1 MMTIGKKIVLMS
13 LAIIVL
19 TLGAGFAYGISL
31 LNFSTDAISKTFRQL
46 DGEEEITPIDATEPL
61 TILLMGVDMDQA
73 TRGGVWEEGRSDSMI
88 LVTVNPKTKETT
100 MMSLTRDIMVEIAEA
115 NGESTG
121 TVEKLNHSYSYGQ
134 APMAIATIEKMMD
147 INIDRYI
154 EINMDGLVELVD
166 AVGGIEVNNTLG
178 FPISISEYEP
188 AYTSIVPTGKRL
200 VNGDQA
206 LVYARMRYDDP
217 EGDIGRQRRQRE
229 VITAIVKK
237 LLQLDGFTQYKKI
250 LTAIS
255 NNMRTN
261 IEISTATIPELLGYK
276 DSIKNL
282 HSYQLRGLDEL
293 VEEVYYQLPPT
304 QHLLEMQ
311 NVLRT
316 SIGLDAKTD
325 LTTNVKVYEGQVGL
339 PSTIDVYNA
348 YTELLEIEANP
359 LAEAVDIEAFTGTSA
374 SDLPEGTASSPNLSS
389 NSSEIEGT
397 EMTEAT
403 EMTEVGTETQ
413 TEEGQ

>member
-1 MMTIGKKIVLMS
+1 MTIGKKIVLMS

-46 DGEEEITPIDATEPL
+46 DGQDEITPIDATEPL

-339 PSTIDVYNA
+339 PSTINVYNA

-359 LAEAVDIEAFTGTSA
+359 WAEAIDLEAFTGTSA
-374 SDLPEGTASSPNLSS
+374 SDLPEGTASSSNLPS
-389 NSSEIEGT
+389 NSSELEGTETT
-397 EMTEAT
+397 EMTEI
-403 EMTEVGTETQ
+403 ETETQ

>member
-1 MMTIGKKIVLMS
+1 MTIGKKIFLMS
-13 LAIIVL
+13 LAIVGL
-19 TLGAGFAYGISL
+19 TLGAGLIYGASL
-31 LNFSTDAISKTFRQL
+31 LNFSTDAISKTFKQL
-46 DGEEEITPIDATEPL
+46 NGEEEITPIDATEPL

-73 TRGGVWEEGRSDSMI
+73 TRGGDWEGGRSDSMI
-88 LVTVNPKTKETT
+88 LVTVNPKTKETN

-115 NGESTG
+115 NGESSG

-178 FPISISEYEP
+178 FPISISEHEP
-188 AYTSIVPTGKRL
+188 AYTSIVQPGKQL

-229 VITAIVKK
+229 VIMAIIKK
-237 LLQLDGFTQYKKI
+237 LLQLDGLTQYKKI

-261 IEISTATIPELLGYK
+261 IEISPATIPSLLGYK
-276 DSIKNL
+276 DSVSKLN
-282 HSYQLRGLDEL
+282 SYQLRGVDQMVDET
-293 VEEVYYQLPPT
+293 YYQLPT
-304 QHLLEMQ
+304 SEHLLEMQ
-311 NVLRT
+311 NILKK
-316 SIGLDAKTD
+316 SIGLEENTD
-325 LTTNVKVYEGQVGL
+325 LVTNVKVYEGQMGL
-339 PSTIDVYNA
+339 PSPINVYDVYTNLL
-348 YTELLEIEANP
+348 LLEASP
-359 LAEAVDIEAFTGTSA
+359 WAESLDPEIGSPSA
-374 SDLPEGTASSPNLSS
+374 T
-389 NSSEIEGT
+389 T
-397 EMTEAT
+397 TVT
-403 EMTEVGTETQ
+403 
-413 TEEGQ
+413 TEEQVTDFSTEPVLGDENGSQ

>member
-1 MMTIGKKIVLMS
+1 MTIGKKIFLMS
-13 LAIIVL
+13 LAIVGL
-19 TLGAGFAYGISL
+19 TLGAGLIYGASL
-31 LNFSTDAISKTFRQL
+31 LNFSTGTISKTYKQL

-73 TRGGVWEEGRSDSMI
+73 TRGGDWEGGRSDSMI
-88 LVTVNPKTKETT
+88 LVTVNPKTKETN

-115 NGESTG
+115 NGESSG

-147 INIDRYI
+147 ITVDRYI

-178 FPISISEYEP
+178 FPISISEHEP
-188 AYTSIVPTGKRL
+188 AYTSIVQPGKQL
-200 VNGDQA
+200 VNGEQA

-229 VITAIVKK
+229 VITAIIKK

-261 IEISTATIPELLGYK
+261 IEISPATIPNLLGYK
-276 DSIKNL
+276 DSVSKLN
-282 HSYQLRGLDEL
+282 SYQLRGVDQMVDEI
-293 VEEVYYQLPPT
+293 YYQLPT
-304 QHLLEMQ
+304 SEHLLEMQ
-311 NVLRT
+311 NILKK
-316 SIGLDAKTD
+316 SIGLEEKTD
-325 LTTNVKVYEGQVGL
+325 LVTNVKVYEGQMGL
-339 PSTIDVYNA
+339 PSPINVYDVYTNLL
-348 YTELLEIEANP
+348 LLEASPWAES
-359 LAEAVDIEAFTGTSA
+359 LAPEIGSPSA
-374 SDLPEGTASSPNLSS
+374 T
-389 NSSEIEGT
+389 T
-397 EMTEAT
+397 TVT
-403 EMTEVGTETQ
+403 
-413 TEEGQ
+413 TEEQVTDFSTEPVLGDENGSQ

>member
-1 MMTIGKKIVLMS
+1 MTIGKKIFLMS
-13 LAIIVL
+13 LAIIGL
-19 TLGAGFAYGISL
+19 TVGAGLIYGASL
-31 LNFSTDAISKTFRQL
+31 LNFSTDAISKTFKQL
-46 DGEEEITPIDATEPL
+46 DGEEKITPIDATEPL

-73 TRGGVWEEGRSDSMI
+73 TRGGDWEGGRSDSMI
-88 LVTVNPKTKETT
+88 LVTVNPKTKETN

-115 NGESTG
+115 SGESSG

-178 FPISISEYEP
+178 FPISISEHEP
-188 AYTSIVPTGKRL
+188 AYTSIVQPGKQL
-200 VNGDQA
+200 VNGNQA

-229 VITAIVKK
+229 VITAIIKK

-261 IEISTATIPELLGYK
+261 IEISPATIPSLLGYK
-276 DSIKNL
+276 DSVSKLN
-282 HSYQLRGLDEL
+282 SYQLRGVDQMVDEI
-293 VEEVYYQLPPT
+293 YYQLPT
-304 QHLLEMQ
+304 STHLLEMQ
-311 NVLRT
+311 NVLKK
-316 SIGLDAKTD
+316 SIGLEENTD
-325 LTTNVKVYEGQVGL
+325 LVTNVKVYEGQMGL
-339 PSTIDVYNA
+339 PSPINVYDVYTNLL
-348 YTELLEIEANP
+348 LLEASP
-359 LAEAVDIEAFTGTSA
+359 WAESLDPEIGSPSA
-374 SDLPEGTASSPNLSS
+374 T
-389 NSSEIEGT
+389 T
-397 EMTEAT
+397 TVT
-403 EMTEVGTETQ
+403 
-413 TEEGQ
+413 TEEQVTDFSTEPVLGDENGSQ

>member
-1 MMTIGKKIVLMS
+1 MTIGKKIFLMS
-13 LAIIVL
+13 LAIIGL
-19 TLGAGFAYGISL
+19 TVGAGLIYGASL
-31 LNFSTDAISKTFRQL
+31 LNFSTDAISKTFKQL
-46 DGEEEITPIDATEPL
+46 DGEEKITPIDATEPL

-73 TRGGVWEEGRSDSMI
+73 TRGGDWEGGRSDSMI
-88 LVTVNPKTKETT
+88 LVTVNPKTKETN

-115 NGESTG
+115 NGESSG

-154 EINMDGLVELVD
+154 EINMDGLVELVG

-178 FPISISEYEP
+178 FPISISEHEP
-188 AYTSIVPTGKRL
+188 AYTSIVQPGKQL

-229 VITAIVKK
+229 VITAIIKK

-261 IEISTATIPELLGYK
+261 IEISPVTIPNLLGYK
-276 DSIKNL
+276 DSVSKLN
-282 HSYQLRGLDEL
+282 SYQLRGVDQM
-293 VEEVYYQLPPT
+293 VDAIYYQLPT
-304 QHLLEMQ
+304 STHLLEMQ
-311 NVLRT
+311 NVLKK
-316 SIGLDAKTD
+316 SIGLEEKTD
-325 LTTNVKVYEGQVGL
+325 LVTNVKVYEGQMGL
-339 PSTIDVYNA
+339 PSPINVYDA
-348 YTELLEIEANP
+348 YTNLLLLEASP
-359 LAEAVDIEAFTGTSA
+359 WAESLDPEIGSPSA
-374 SDLPEGTASSPNLSS
+374 T
-389 NSSEIEGT
+389 T
-397 EMTEAT
+397 TVT
-403 EMTEVGTETQ
+403 
-413 TEEGQ
+413 TEEQVTDFSTEPVLGDENGAQ

>member
-1 MMTIGKKIVLMS
+1 MTIGKKIFLMS
-13 LAIIVL
+13 LAIIGL
-19 TLGAGFAYGISL
+19 TLGAGLIYGASL
-31 LNFSTDAISKTFRQL
+31 LNFSTDAISKTFKQL
-46 DGEEEITPIDATEPL
+46 DGEEKITPIDATEPL

-73 TRGGVWEEGRSDSMI
+73 TRGGDWEGGRSDSMI
-88 LVTVNPKTKETT
+88 LVTVNPKTKETN

-115 NGESTG
+115 SGESSG

-178 FPISISEYEP
+178 FPISISEHEP
-188 AYTSIVPTGKRL
+188 AYTSIVQPGKQL
-200 VNGDQA
+200 VNGNQA

-229 VITAIVKK
+229 VITAIIKK

-261 IEISTATIPELLGYK
+261 IEISPATIPSLLGYK
-276 DSIKNL
+276 DSVSKLN
-282 HSYQLRGLDEL
+282 SYQLRGVDQM
-293 VEEVYYQLPPT
+293 VDAIYYQLPT
-304 QHLLEMQ
+304 SEHLLEMQ
-311 NVLRT
+311 NILKK
-316 SIGLDAKTD
+316 SIGLEEKTD
-325 LTTNVKVYEGQVGL
+325 LVTNVKVYEGQVGL
-339 PSTIDVYNA
+339 PSPINVYDVYTNLL
-348 YTELLEIEANP
+348 LLEASPWAERLDPEIGNP
-359 LAEAVDIEAFTGTSA
+359 SA
-374 SDLPEGTASSPNLSS
+374 T
-389 NSSEIEGT
+389 T
-397 EMTEAT
+397 TVT
-403 EMTEVGTETQ
+403 
-413 TEEGQ
+413 TEEQVTDFSTEPILGDENGSQ

>member
-1 MMTIGKKIVLMS
+1 MTIGKKIFLMS
-13 LAIIVL
+13 LAIIGL
-19 TLGAGFAYGISL
+19 TVGAGLIYGASL
-31 LNFSTDAISKTFRQL
+31 LNFSTDAISKTFKQL
-46 DGEEEITPIDATEPL
+46 DGEEKITPIDATEPL

-73 TRGGVWEEGRSDSMI
+73 TRGGDWEGGRSDSMI
-88 LVTVNPKTKETT
+88 LVTVNPKTKETN

-115 NGESTG
+115 SGESSG

-178 FPISISEYEP
+178 FPISISEHEP
-188 AYTSIVPTGKRL
+188 AYTSIIQPGKQL
-200 VNGDQA
+200 VNGNQA

-229 VITAIVKK
+229 VITAIIKK

-261 IEISTATIPELLGYK
+261 IEISPATIPSLLGYK
-276 DSIKNL
+276 DSVAKLN
-282 HSYQLRGLDEL
+282 SYQLRGVDQM
-293 VEEVYYQLPPT
+293 VDAIYYQLPT
-304 QHLLEMQ
+304 SEHLLEMQ
-311 NVLRT
+311 NILKK
-316 SIGLDAKTD
+316 SIGLEEKTD
-325 LTTNVKVYEGQVGL
+325 LVTNVKVYEGQVGL
-339 PSTIDVYNA
+339 PSPINVYDVYTNLL
-348 YTELLEIEANP
+348 LLEASPWAERLDPEIGNP
-359 LAEAVDIEAFTGTSA
+359 SA
-374 SDLPEGTASSPNLSS
+374 T
-389 NSSEIEGT
+389 T
-397 EMTEAT
+397 TVT
-403 EMTEVGTETQ
+403 
-413 TEEGQ
+413 TEEQVTDFSTEPILGDENGSQ

>member
-1 MMTIGKKIVLMS
+1 MTIGKKIFLMS
-13 LAIIVL
+13 LAIVGL
-19 TLGAGFAYGISL
+19 TLGAGLIYGASL
-31 LNFSTDAISKTFRQL
+31 LNFSTGTISKTYKQL

-73 TRGGVWEEGRSDSMI
+73 TRGGDWEGGRSDSMI
-88 LVTVNPKTKETT
+88 LVTVNPKTKETN

-115 NGESTG
+115 NGESSG

-147 INIDRYI
+147 ITIDRYI

-178 FPISISEYEP
+178 FPISISEHEP
-188 AYTSIVPTGKRL
+188 AYTSIVQPGQQL

-229 VITAIVKK
+229 VITAIIKK
-237 LLQLDGFTQYKKI
+237 LLQLDGLTQYKKI

-261 IEISTATIPELLGYK
+261 IEISPATIPSLLGYK
-276 DSIKNL
+276 DSVSKLN
-282 HSYQLRGLDEL
+282 SYQLRGVDQMVDEI
-293 VEEVYYQLPPT
+293 YYQLPT
-304 QHLLEMQ
+304 SEHLLEMQ
-311 NVLRT
+311 NILKK
-316 SIGLDAKTD
+316 SIGLEEKTD
-325 LTTNVKVYEGQVGL
+325 LVTNVKVYEGQMGL
-339 PSTIDVYNA
+339 PSPINVYDVYTNLL
-348 YTELLEIEANP
+348 LLEASP
-359 LAEAVDIEAFTGTSA
+359 WAESLDPEIGSPSA
-374 SDLPEGTASSPNLSS
+374 T
-389 NSSEIEGT
+389 T
-397 EMTEAT
+397 TVT
-403 EMTEVGTETQ
+403 
-413 TEEGQ
+413 TEEQVTDFSTEPVLGDENGSQ

>member
-1 MMTIGKKIVLMS
+1 MTIGKKIVLMS
-13 LAIIVL
+13 LAIVAL

-31 LNFSTDAISKTFRQL
+31 LNFSTDAISKTFKQL
-46 DGEEEITPIDATEPL
+46 DGEEEITPLDATEPL

-73 TRGGVWEEGRSDSMI
+73 TRGGAWEEGRSDSMI

-147 INIDRYI
+147 IDIDRYI

-188 AYTSIVPTGKRL
+188 AYTAIVPTGKRL

-255 NNMRTN
+255 NHMRTD
-261 IEISTATIPELLGYK
+261 IEISTATIPSLLGYK
-276 DSIKNL
+276 DSIRNL
-282 HSYQLRGLDEL
+282 HSYQLRGIDEL

-311 NVLRT
+311 NVLKT
-316 SIGLDAKTD
+316 SIGLDEVTE
-325 LTTNVKVYEGQVGL
+325 LTTNVKVYEGQMGL
-339 PSTIDVYNA
+339 PTTINVYNA
-348 YTELLEIEANP
+348 YTDLLELEANP

-374 SDLPEGTASSPNLSS
+374 SDLPEGTASSSSLSS
-389 NSSEIEGT
+389 VSGETGETGT
-397 EMTEAT
+397 
-403 EMTEVGTETQ
+403 TEVGTETQ

>member
-1 MMTIGKKIVLMS
+1 MTIGKKILLMS
-13 LAIIVL
+13 LAIVGL
-19 TLGAGFAYGISL
+19 TLGAGLVYGASL
-31 LNFSTDAISKTFRQL
+31 LNFSTDIISKTFKQL
-46 DGEEEITPIDATEPL
+46 EGEDEVKPIDATEPL

-73 TRGGVWEEGRSDSMI
+73 TRGGAWEEGRSDSMI

-188 AYTSIVPTGKRL
+188 AYTSIVPTGKQL

-229 VITAIVKK
+229 VITAIVTK
-237 LLQLDGFTQYKKI
+237 LLKLDGMSHYKKI

-261 IEISTATIPELLGYK
+261 IEITTATIPSLLGYR
-276 DSIKNL
+276 DSIANL
-282 HSYQLRGLDEL
+282 HSYQLRGMDEL
-293 VEEVYYQLPPT
+293 VDEVYYQLPPS
-304 QHLLEMQ
+304 QHLLDMQ
-311 NVLRT
+311 NVLKK
-316 SIGLDAKTD
+316 SIGLEESAD
-325 LTTNVKVYEGQVGL
+325 LVTNVKVYEAQIGIPTPINVF
-339 PSTIDVYNA
+339 NA
-348 YTELLEIEANP
+348 FTQLLEVEASP
-359 LAEAVDIEAFTGTSA
+359 GVEAFDIESVTGTSA
-374 SDLPEGTASSPNLSS
+374 SETSGSSSS
-389 NSSEIEGT
+389 MKESDSSTSSSVETNVSSENEID
-397 EMTEAT
+397 
-403 EMTEVGTETQ
+403 TQ
-413 TEEGQ
+413 TDVSDQ

>member
-261 IEISTATIPELLGYK
+261 IEISTVTIPELLGYK

-348 YTELLEIEANP
+348 YTELLEIEADP

-374 SDLPEGTASSPNLSS
+374 SDLPEGTASSPNLPS
-389 NSSEIEGT
+389 NSSELEGT
-397 EMTEAT
+397 ET
-403 EMTEVGTETQ
+403 TEVGIETQ

>member
-1 MMTIGKKIVLMS
+1 MTIGKKIFLMS
-13 LAIIVL
+13 LAIVGL
-19 TLGAGFAYGISL
+19 TLGAGLIYGASL
-31 LNFSTDAISKTFRQL
+31 LNFSTDAISKTFKQL
-46 DGEEEITPIDATEPL
+46 NGEEEITPIDATEPL

-73 TRGGVWEEGRSDSMI
+73 TRGGDWEGGRSDSMI
-88 LVTVNPKTKETT
+88 LVTVNPKTKETN

-115 NGESTG
+115 NGESSG

-178 FPISISEYEP
+178 FPISISEHEP
-188 AYTSIVPTGKRL
+188 AYTSIVQPGKQL

-229 VITAIVKK
+229 VITAIIKK
-237 LLQLDGFTQYKKI
+237 LLQLDGLTQYKKI

-261 IEISTATIPELLGYK
+261 IEISPATIPSLLGYK
-276 DSIKNL
+276 DSVSKLN
-282 HSYQLRGLDEL
+282 SYQLRGVDQMVDEI
-293 VEEVYYQLPPT
+293 YYQLPT
-304 QHLLEMQ
+304 SEHLLEMQ
-311 NVLRT
+311 NILKK
-316 SIGLDAKTD
+316 SIGLEEKTD
-325 LTTNVKVYEGQVGL
+325 LVTNVKVYEGQMGL
-339 PSTIDVYNA
+339 PSPINVYDVYTNLL
-348 YTELLEIEANP
+348 LLEASP
-359 LAEAVDIEAFTGTSA
+359 WAESLDPEIGSPSA
-374 SDLPEGTASSPNLSS
+374 T
-389 NSSEIEGT
+389 T
-397 EMTEAT
+397 TVT
-403 EMTEVGTETQ
+403 
-413 TEEGQ
+413 TEEQVTDFSTEPVLGDENGSQ

>member
-1 MMTIGKKIVLMS
+1 MTIGKKIFLMS
-13 LAIIVL
+13 LAIVGL
-19 TLGAGFAYGISL
+19 TLGAGLIYGASL
-31 LNFSTDAISKTFRQL
+31 LNFSTGTISKTYKQL

-73 TRGGVWEEGRSDSMI
+73 TRGGDWEGGRSDSMI
-88 LVTVNPKTKETT
+88 LVTVNPKTKETN

-115 NGESTG
+115 NGESSG

-147 INIDRYI
+147 ITIDRYI

-178 FPISISEYEP
+178 FPISISEHEP
-188 AYTSIVPTGKRL
+188 AYTSIVQPGQQL

-229 VITAIVKK
+229 VITAIIKK
-237 LLQLDGFTQYKKI
+237 LLQLDGLTQYKKI

-261 IEISTATIPELLGYK
+261 IEISPATIPSLLGYK
-276 DSIKNL
+276 DSVSKLN
-282 HSYQLRGLDEL
+282 SYQLRGVDQMVDEI
-293 VEEVYYQLPPT
+293 YYQLPT
-304 QHLLEMQ
+304 SEHLLEMQ
-311 NVLRT
+311 NILKK
-316 SIGLDAKTD
+316 SIGLEEKTD
-325 LTTNVKVYEGQVGL
+325 LVTNVKVYEGQMGL
-339 PSTIDVYNA
+339 PSPINVYDVYTNLL
-348 YTELLEIEANP
+348 LLEASPWAES
-359 LAEAVDIEAFTGTSA
+359 LAPEIGSPSA
-374 SDLPEGTASSPNLSS
+374 T
-389 NSSEIEGT
+389 T
-397 EMTEAT
+397 TVT
-403 EMTEVGTETQ
+403 
-413 TEEGQ
+413 TEEQVTDFSTEPVLGDENGSQ

>member
-1 MMTIGKKIVLMS
+1 MTIGKKIFLMS
-13 LAIIVL
+13 LAIIGL
-19 TLGAGFAYGISL
+19 TVGAGLIYGASL
-31 LNFSTDAISKTFRQL
+31 LNFSTDAISKTFKQL
-46 DGEEEITPIDATEPL
+46 DGEEKITPIDATEPL

-73 TRGGVWEEGRSDSMI
+73 TRGGDWEGGRSDSMI
-88 LVTVNPKTKETT
+88 LVTVNPKTKETN

-115 NGESTG
+115 NGESSG

-178 FPISISEYEP
+178 FPISISEHEP
-188 AYTSIVPTGKRL
+188 AYTSIVQPGKQL

-229 VITAIVKK
+229 VITAIIKK

-261 IEISTATIPELLGYK
+261 IEISPATIPNLLGYK
-276 DSIKNL
+276 DSVSKLN
-282 HSYQLRGLDEL
+282 SYQLRGVDQM
-293 VEEVYYQLPPT
+293 VDAIYYQLPT
-304 QHLLEMQ
+304 SEHLLEMQ
-311 NVLRT
+311 NILKK
-316 SIGLDAKTD
+316 SIGLEEKTD
-325 LTTNVKVYEGQVGL
+325 LVTNVKVYEGQMGL
-339 PSTIDVYNA
+339 PSPINVYDVYTNLL
-348 YTELLEIEANP
+348 LLEASP
-359 LAEAVDIEAFTGTSA
+359 WAESLDPEIGSPSA
-374 SDLPEGTASSPNLSS
+374 TA
-389 NSSEIEGT
+389 T
-397 EMTEAT
+397 VT
-403 EMTEVGTETQ
+403 
-413 TEEGQ
+413 TEEQVTDFSTEPVLGDENGSQ

>member
-1 MMTIGKKIVLMS
+1 MTIGKKIFLMS
-13 LAIIVL
+13 LAIVGL
-19 TLGAGFAYGISL
+19 TLGAGLIYGASL
-31 LNFSTDAISKTFRQL
+31 LNFSTDAISKTFKQL
-46 DGEEEITPIDATEPL
+46 NGEEEITPIDATEPL

-73 TRGGVWEEGRSDSMI
+73 TRGGDWEGGRSDSMI
-88 LVTVNPKTKETT
+88 LVTVNPKTKETN

-115 NGESTG
+115 NGESSG

-178 FPISISEYEP
+178 FPISISEHEP
-188 AYTSIVPTGKRL
+188 AYTSIVQPGKQL

-229 VITAIVKK
+229 VIMAIIKK
-237 LLQLDGFTQYKKI
+237 LLQLDGLTQYKKI

-261 IEISTATIPELLGYK
+261 IEISPATIPSLLGYK
-276 DSIKNL
+276 DSISKLN
-282 HSYQLRGLDEL
+282 SYQLRGVDQMVDEI
-293 VEEVYYQLPPT
+293 YYQLPT
-304 QHLLEMQ
+304 STHLLEMQ
-311 NVLRT
+311 NVLKK
-316 SIGLDAKTD
+316 SIGLEENTD
-325 LTTNVKVYEGQVGL
+325 LVTNVKVYEGQMGL
-339 PSTIDVYNA
+339 PSPINVYDVYTNLL
-348 YTELLEIEANP
+348 LLEASP
-359 LAEAVDIEAFTGTSA
+359 WAESLDPEIGSPSA
-374 SDLPEGTASSPNLSS
+374 T
-389 NSSEIEGT
+389 T
-397 EMTEAT
+397 TVT
-403 EMTEVGTETQ
+403 
-413 TEEGQ
+413 TEEQVTDFSTEPVLGDEDGSQ

>member
-1 MMTIGKKIVLMS
+1 MTIGKKIFLMS
-13 LAIIVL
+13 LAIIGL
-19 TLGAGFAYGISL
+19 TLGAGLIYGASL
-31 LNFSTDAISKTFRQL
+31 LNFSTDAISKTFKQL
-46 DGEEEITPIDATEPL
+46 NGEEEITPIDATEPL

-73 TRGGVWEEGRSDSMI
+73 TRGGDWEGGRSDSMI
-88 LVTVNPKTKETT
+88 LVTVNPKTKETN

-115 NGESTG
+115 NGESSG

-178 FPISISEYEP
+178 FPISISEHEP
-188 AYTSIVPTGKRL
+188 AYTSIVQPGKQL

-229 VITAIVKK
+229 VITAIIKK
-237 LLQLDGFTQYKKI
+237 LLQLDGLTQYKKI

-261 IEISTATIPELLGYK
+261 IEISPATIPSLLGYK
-276 DSIKNL
+276 DSVSKLN
-282 HSYQLRGLDEL
+282 SYQLRGVDQMVDEI
-293 VEEVYYQLPPT
+293 YYQLPISE
-304 QHLLEMQ
+304 HLLEMQ
-311 NVLRT
+311 NILKK
-316 SIGLDAKTD
+316 SIGLEEKTD
-325 LTTNVKVYEGQVGL
+325 LVTNVKVYEGQMGL
-339 PSTIDVYNA
+339 PSPINVYDVYTNLL
-348 YTELLEIEANP
+348 LLEASP
-359 LAEAVDIEAFTGTSA
+359 WAESLDPEIGSPSA
-374 SDLPEGTASSPNLSS
+374 T
-389 NSSEIEGT
+389 T
-397 EMTEAT
+397 TVT
-403 EMTEVGTETQ
+403 
-413 TEEGQ
+413 TEEQVTDFSTEPVLGDENGSQ

>member
-1 MMTIGKKIVLMS
+1 MTIGKKIFLMS
-13 LAIIVL
+13 LAIIGL
-19 TLGAGFAYGISL
+19 TVGAGLIYGASL
-31 LNFSTDAISKTFRQL
+31 LNFSTDAISKTFKQL
-46 DGEEEITPIDATEPL
+46 DGEEKITPIDATEPL

-73 TRGGVWEEGRSDSMI
+73 TRGGDWEGGRSDSMI
-88 LVTVNPKTKETT
+88 LVTVNPKTKETN

-115 NGESTG
+115 NGESSG

-178 FPISISEYEP
+178 FPISISEHEP
-188 AYTSIVPTGKRL
+188 AYTSIVQLGKQL

-229 VITAIVKK
+229 VITAIIKK

-261 IEISTATIPELLGYK
+261 IEISPATIPNLLGYK
-276 DSIKNL
+276 DSISKLN
-282 HSYQLRGLDEL
+282 SYQLRGVDQM
-293 VEEVYYQLPPT
+293 VDAIYYQLPT
-304 QHLLEMQ
+304 STHLLEMQ
-311 NVLRT
+311 NVLKK
-316 SIGLDAKTD
+316 SIGLEENTD
-325 LTTNVKVYEGQVGL
+325 LVTNVKVYEGQMGL
-339 PSTIDVYNA
+339 PSPINVYDVYTNLL
-348 YTELLEIEANP
+348 LLEASP
-359 LAEAVDIEAFTGTSA
+359 WAESLDPEIGSPSA
-374 SDLPEGTASSPNLSS
+374 T
-389 NSSEIEGT
+389 T
-397 EMTEAT
+397 TVT
-403 EMTEVGTETQ
+403 
-413 TEEGQ
+413 TEEQVTDFSTEPVLGDENGSQ

>member
-1 MMTIGKKIVLMS
+1 MTIGKKIFLMS
-13 LAIIVL
+13 LAIVGL
-19 TLGAGFAYGISL
+19 TLGAGLIYGASL
-31 LNFSTDAISKTFRQL
+31 LNFSTGTISKTYKQL
-46 DGEEEITPIDATEPL
+46 DGEKEITPIDAIEPL

-73 TRGGVWEEGRSDSMI
+73 TRGGDWEGGRSDSMI
-88 LVTVNPKTKETT
+88 LVTVNPQTKETN

-115 NGESTG
+115 NGESSG

-178 FPISISEYEP
+178 FPISISEHEP
-188 AYTSIVPTGKRL
+188 AYTSIVQPGQQL

-229 VITAIVKK
+229 VITAIIKK
-237 LLQLDGFTQYKKI
+237 LLQLDGLTQYKKI

-261 IEISTATIPELLGYK
+261 IEISPATIPSLLGYK
-276 DSIKNL
+276 DSVSKLN
-282 HSYQLRGLDEL
+282 SYQLRGVDQMVDEI
-293 VEEVYYQLPPT
+293 YYQLPT
-304 QHLLEMQ
+304 SEHLLEMQ
-311 NVLRT
+311 NILKK
-316 SIGLDAKTD
+316 SIGLEEKTD
-325 LTTNVKVYEGQVGL
+325 LVTNVKVYEGQMGL
-339 PSTIDVYNA
+339 PSPINVYDVYTNLL
-348 YTELLEIEANP
+348 LLEASPWAES
-359 LAEAVDIEAFTGTSA
+359 LAPEIGSPSA
-374 SDLPEGTASSPNLSS
+374 T
-389 NSSEIEGT
+389 T
-397 EMTEAT
+397 TVT
-403 EMTEVGTETQ
+403 
-413 TEEGQ
+413 TEEQVTDFSTEPVLGDENGSQ

>member
-1 MMTIGKKIVLMS
+1 MTIGKKIFLMS
-13 LAIIVL
+13 LAIIGL
-19 TLGAGFAYGISL
+19 TVGAGLIYGASL
-31 LNFSTDAISKTFRQL
+31 LNFSTDAISKTFKQL
-46 DGEEEITPIDATEPL
+46 DGEEKITPIDATEPL

-73 TRGGVWEEGRSDSMI
+73 TRGGDWEGGRSDSMI
-88 LVTVNPKTKETT
+88 LVTVNPKTKETN

-115 NGESTG
+115 NGESSG

-178 FPISISEYEP
+178 FPISISEHEP
-188 AYTSIVPTGKRL
+188 AYTSIVQPGKQL

-229 VITAIVKK
+229 VITAIIKK

-261 IEISTATIPELLGYK
+261 IEISPATIPNFLGYK
-276 DSIKNL
+276 DSVSKLN
-282 HSYQLRGLDEL
+282 SYQLRGVDQM
-293 VEEVYYQLPPT
+293 VDAIYYQLPT
-304 QHLLEMQ
+304 SEHLLEMQ
-311 NVLRT
+311 NILKK
-316 SIGLDAKTD
+316 SIGLEEKTD
-325 LTTNVKVYEGQVGL
+325 LVTNVKVYEGQVGL
-339 PSTIDVYNA
+339 PSPINVYDVYTNLL
-348 YTELLEIEANP
+348 LLEASPWAERLDPEIGNP
-359 LAEAVDIEAFTGTSA
+359 SA
-374 SDLPEGTASSPNLSS
+374 T
-389 NSSEIEGT
+389 T
-397 EMTEAT
+397 TVT
-403 EMTEVGTETQ
+403 
-413 TEEGQ
+413 TEEQVTDFSTEPVLGDENGAQ

>member
-1 MMTIGKKIVLMS
+1 MTIGKKIFLMS
-13 LAIIVL
+13 LAIVGL
-19 TLGAGFAYGISL
+19 TLGAGLIYGASL
-31 LNFSTDAISKTFRQL
+31 LNFSTDAISKTFKQL
-46 DGEEEITPIDATEPL
+46 NGEEEITPIDATEPL

-73 TRGGVWEEGRSDSMI
+73 TRGGDWEGGRSDSMI
-88 LVTVNPKTKETT
+88 LVTVNPKTKETN

-115 NGESTG
+115 NGESSG

-178 FPISISEYEP
+178 FPISISEHEP
-188 AYTSIVPTGKRL
+188 AYTSIVQPGKQL

-229 VITAIVKK
+229 VIMAIIKK
-237 LLQLDGFTQYKKI
+237 LLQLDGLTQYKKI

-261 IEISTATIPELLGYK
+261 IEISPATIPSLLGYK
-276 DSIKNL
+276 DSVSKLN
-282 HSYQLRGLDEL
+282 SYQLRGVDQMVDET
-293 VEEVYYQLPPT
+293 YYQLPT
-304 QHLLEMQ
+304 SEHLLEMQ
-311 NVLRT
+311 NILKK
-316 SIGLDAKTD
+316 SIGLEENTD
-325 LTTNVKVYEGQVGL
+325 LVTNVKVYEGQMGL
-339 PSTIDVYNA
+339 PSPINVYDVYTNLL
-348 YTELLEIEANP
+348 LLEASP
-359 LAEAVDIEAFTGTSA
+359 WAESLDPELGSPSA
-374 SDLPEGTASSPNLSS
+374 T
-389 NSSEIEGT
+389 T
-397 EMTEAT
+397 TVT
-403 EMTEVGTETQ
+403 
-413 TEEGQ
+413 TEEQVTDFSTEPVLGDENGSQ

>member
-1 MMTIGKKIVLMS
+1 MTIGKKIFLMS
-13 LAIIVL
+13 LAIIGL
-19 TLGAGFAYGISL
+19 TVGAGLIYGASL
-31 LNFSTDAISKTFRQL
+31 LNFSTDAISKTFKQL
-46 DGEEEITPIDATEPL
+46 DGEEKITPIDATEPL

-73 TRGGVWEEGRSDSMI
+73 TRGGDWEGGRSDSMI
-88 LVTVNPKTKETT
+88 LVTVNPKTKETN

-115 NGESTG
+115 NGESSG

-178 FPISISEYEP
+178 FPISISEHEP
-188 AYTSIVPTGKRL
+188 AYTSIVQPGKQL

-229 VITAIVKK
+229 VIMAIIKK
-237 LLQLDGFTQYKKI
+237 LLQLDGLTQYKKI

-261 IEISTATIPELLGYK
+261 IEISPATIPSLLGYK
-276 DSIKNL
+276 DSVSKLN
-282 HSYQLRGLDEL
+282 SYQLRGVDQMVDET
-293 VEEVYYQLPPT
+293 YYQLPT
-304 QHLLEMQ
+304 SEHLLEMQ
-311 NVLRT
+311 NVLKK
-316 SIGLDAKTD
+316 SIGLEENTD
-325 LTTNVKVYEGQVGL
+325 LVTNVKVYEGQMGL
-339 PSTIDVYNA
+339 PSPINVYDVYTNLL
-348 YTELLEIEANP
+348 LLEASP
-359 LAEAVDIEAFTGTSA
+359 WAESLDPEIGSPSA
-374 SDLPEGTASSPNLSS
+374 T
-389 NSSEIEGT
+389 T
-397 EMTEAT
+397 TVT
-403 EMTEVGTETQ
+403 
-413 TEEGQ
+413 TEEQVTDFSTEPVLGDEDGSQ

>member
-1 MMTIGKKIVLMS
+1 MTIGKKIVLMS

-46 DGEEEITPIDATEPL
+46 GGEEEITPIDATEPL

-188 AYTSIVPTGKRL
+188 AYTAIVPTGKRL

-255 NNMRTN
+255 NNMRTD

-276 DSIKNL
+276 DSIRNL
-282 HSYQLRGLDEL
+282 HSYQLRGIDEL
-293 VEEVYYQLPPT
+293 VDEIYYQLPPT

-311 NVLRT
+311 NILKT
-316 SIGLDAKTD
+316 SIGLEAKTD
-325 LTTNVKVYEGQVGL
+325 LLTNVKVYEGQMGL
-339 PSTIDVYNA
+339 SSPINVYNA
-348 YTELLEIEANP
+348 YTDLLELEASP

-374 SDLPEGTASSPNLSS
+374 SDLPEGTASSSSLSS
-389 NSSEIEGT
+389 VST
-397 EMTEAT
+397 ETGET
-403 EMTEVGTETQ
+403 GITEVGTETQ

>member
-1 MMTIGKKIVLMS
+1 MTIGKKIFLMS
-13 LAIIVL
+13 LAIVGL
-19 TLGAGFAYGISL
+19 TLGAGLIYGASL
-31 LNFSTDAISKTFRQL
+31 LNFSTGTISKTYKQL

-73 TRGGVWEEGRSDSMI
+73 TRGGDWEGGRSDSMI
-88 LVTVNPKTKETT
+88 LVTVNPKTKETN

-115 NGESTG
+115 NGESSG

-147 INIDRYI
+147 ITIDRYI

-178 FPISISEYEP
+178 FPISISEHEP
-188 AYTSIVPTGKRL
+188 AYTSIVQPGKQL
-200 VNGDQA
+200 VNGEQA

-229 VITAIVKK
+229 VITAIIKK

-261 IEISTATIPELLGYK
+261 IEISPATIPNLLGYK
-276 DSIKNL
+276 DSVSKLN
-282 HSYQLRGLDEL
+282 SYQLRGVDQM
-293 VEEVYYQLPPT
+293 VDAIYYQLPT
-304 QHLLEMQ
+304 SEHLLEMQ
-311 NVLRT
+311 NILKK
-316 SIGLDAKTD
+316 SIGLEENTG
-325 LTTNVKVYEGQVGL
+325 LVTNVKVYEGQMGL
-339 PSTIDVYNA
+339 PSPINVYDVYTNLL
-348 YTELLEIEANP
+348 LLEASPWAES
-359 LAEAVDIEAFTGTSA
+359 LAPEIGSPSA
-374 SDLPEGTASSPNLSS
+374 T
-389 NSSEIEGT
+389 T
-397 EMTEAT
+397 TVT
-403 EMTEVGTETQ
+403 
-413 TEEGQ
+413 TEEQVTDFSTEPVLGDENGSQ

>member
-1 MMTIGKKIVLMS
+1 MTIGKKIFLMS
-13 LAIIVL
+13 LAIVGL
-19 TLGAGFAYGISL
+19 TLGAGLIYGASL
-31 LNFSTDAISKTFRQL
+31 LNFSTGTISKTYKQL

-73 TRGGVWEEGRSDSMI
+73 TRGGDWEGGRSDSMI
-88 LVTVNPKTKETT
+88 LVTVNPKTKETN

-115 NGESTG
+115 NGESSG

-147 INIDRYI
+147 ITIDRYI

-178 FPISISEYEP
+178 FPISISEHEP
-188 AYTSIVPTGKRL
+188 AYTSIVQPGKQL

-229 VITAIVKK
+229 VITAIIKK
-237 LLQLDGFTQYKKI
+237 LLQLDGLTQYKKI

-261 IEISTATIPELLGYK
+261 IEISPATIPSLLGYK
-276 DSIKNL
+276 DSVSKLN
-282 HSYQLRGLDEL
+282 SYQLRGVDQMVDEI
-293 VEEVYYQLPPT
+293 YYQLPT
-304 QHLLEMQ
+304 SEHLLEMQ
-311 NVLRT
+311 NILKK
-316 SIGLDAKTD
+316 SIGLEEKTD
-325 LTTNVKVYEGQVGL
+325 LVTNVKVYEGQMGL
-339 PSTIDVYNA
+339 PSPINVYDVYTNLL
-348 YTELLEIEANP
+348 LLEASPWAES
-359 LAEAVDIEAFTGTSA
+359 LAPEIGSPSA
-374 SDLPEGTASSPNLSS
+374 T
-389 NSSEIEGT
+389 T
-397 EMTEAT
+397 TVT
-403 EMTEVGTETQ
+403 
-413 TEEGQ
+413 TEEQVTDFSTEPVLGDENGSQ

>member
-1 MMTIGKKIVLMS
+1 MTIGKKIFLMS
-13 LAIIVL
+13 LAIVGL
-19 TLGAGFAYGISL
+19 TLGAGLIYGASL
-31 LNFSTDAISKTFRQL
+31 LNFSTGTISKTYKQL

-73 TRGGVWEEGRSDSMI
+73 TRGGDWEGGRSDSMI
-88 LVTVNPKTKETT
+88 LVTVNPKTKETN

-115 NGESTG
+115 NGESSG

-147 INIDRYI
+147 ITIDRYI

-178 FPISISEYEP
+178 FPISISEHEP
-188 AYTSIVPTGKRL
+188 AYTSIVQPGQQL

-229 VITAIVKK
+229 VITAIIKK
-237 LLQLDGFTQYKKI
+237 LLQLDGLTQYKKI

-261 IEISTATIPELLGYK
+261 IEISPATIPSLLGYK
-276 DSIKNL
+276 DSVSKLN
-282 HSYQLRGLDEL
+282 SYQLRGVDQMVDEI
-293 VEEVYYQLPPT
+293 YYQLPT
-304 QHLLEMQ
+304 SEHLLEMQ
-311 NVLRT
+311 NILKK
-316 SIGLDAKTD
+316 SIGLEEKTD
-325 LTTNVKVYEGQVGL
+325 LVTNVKVYEGQMGL
-339 PSTIDVYNA
+339 PSPINVYDVYTNLL
-348 YTELLEIEANP
+348 LLEASP
-359 LAEAVDIEAFTGTSA
+359 WAESLDPEIGSPSA
-374 SDLPEGTASSPNLSS
+374 TA
-389 NSSEIEGT
+389 T
-397 EMTEAT
+397 VT
-403 EMTEVGTETQ
+403 
-413 TEEGQ
+413 TEEQVTDFSTEPVLGDENGSQ